1 MECSSQSYGSVFTG
15 LSLNLFDGTPF
26 IVTLS
31 RTGSPRGFKCFHFH
45 CICFTI
51 SIQARHFGYNDYEL
65 LDRYEKDLPGVDI
78 FVCTADPEIEPP
90 TMVINTVLSMMA
102 YDYPPEKLSVYLSD
116 DGGSVLTFYAM
127 LEASRFSK
135 HWLPFCKNFKIQP
148 RSPEAYFRTALEPL
162 DDPNKAEEW
171 LFVKVN
177 IVDFM
182 ASFFNS

>member
-1 MECSSQSYGSVFTG
+1 M
-15 LSLNLFDGTPF
+15 
-26 IVTLS
+26 
-31 RTGSPRGFKCFHFH
+31 PR
-45 CICFTI
+45 
-51 SIQARHFGYNDYEL
+51 
-65 LDRYEKDLPGVDI
+65 VDI

-90 TMVINTVLSMMA
+90 TMVINTVLSVMA

-116 DGGSVLTFYAM
+116 DGGSDLTFYAM

-135 HWLPFCKNFKIQP
+135 HWLPFCNKLKIQP

-162 DDPNKAEEW
+162 DDPNKAKEW

-182 ASFFNS
+182 ASFLNSL